1 MSQSFE
7 TDLIWIDGELVPWK
21 DAKVH
26 VMTKALHYGTG
37 AFEGIRAYWNEPQLY
52 IFRLTKHIQRLINSE
67 KIYGFNS
74 PLSLEELR
82 SAVIETVKANSIRS
96 DVYIR
101 PLVITGYGPVGLDIR
116 NLKASTIIIIV
127 RMGRYFEK
135 AGISVVVSS
144 WRRLSIQSNPIT
156 AKVTGH
162 YTNSVIAKN
171 EALNGGYD
179 DAILLND
186 RGEVCEG
193 SGENIFMVRDGELAT
208 PPISSGTLDG
218 ITRSSIIK
226 VARDMGFNVSERSI
240 ERSELYSA
248 EELFFVGTAAEV
260 TPIFEVDRRKVG
272 GGTVGPITERMK
284 SKFGL
289 IVRGMDNKYIDW
301 LEPVY

>member
-21 DAKVH
+21 EAKVH
-26 VMTKALHYGTG
+26 VMTNALHYGTG

-52 IFRLTKHIQRLINSE
+52 IFRLTKHIQRLLNSE

-74 PLSLEELR
+74 ALGPEGLR
-82 SAVIETVKANSIRS
+82 SAIIETVKANSIRS

-116 NLKASTIIIIV
+116 KLRASTVIIV
-127 RMGRYFEK
+127 VRLGRYFEK
-135 AGISVVVSS
+135 AGISVGVSS

-162 YTNSVIAKN
+162 YTNSVMAKI

-193 SGENIFMVRDGELAT
+193 SGENIFMVKDGELAT

-218 ITRSSIIK
+218 ITRASIIRM
-226 VARDMGFNVSERSI
+226 ARDMGLQVRERGI

-248 EELFFVGTAAEV
+248 DELFFVGTAAEV

-272 GGTVGPITERMK
+272 GGTEGPITKRIK
-284 SKFGL
+284 DRFGL
-289 IVRGMDNKYIDW
+289 IVRGRVKEYMDW